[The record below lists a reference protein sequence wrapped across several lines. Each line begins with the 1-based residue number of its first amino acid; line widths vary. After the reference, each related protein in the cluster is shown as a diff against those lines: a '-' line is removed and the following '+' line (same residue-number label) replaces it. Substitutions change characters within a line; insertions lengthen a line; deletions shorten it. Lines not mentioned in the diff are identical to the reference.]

1 METSLFFHHSSFR
14 KSKLFF
20 FLKKEQFLQTML
32 LLRGKNPKSTSLSH
46 VKEII

>member
-1 METSLFFHHSSFR
+1 MEISLLFHHSSFC

-32 LLRGKNPKSTSLSH
+32 LLREKTKSTILSH
-46 VKEII
+46 VKQII